1 MHMRDTIQDWLS
13 QIDSRTRHRGIH
25 YYRKG
30 HVLGWE
36 TVQNE
41 IVGSVRGS
49 LSKPYTVRL
58 IRDADGIITR
68 CSCPVGVACKHAVAL
83 AIALTQEKKQETTI
97 TPSQSL
103 SLQEQAWLTSLQVE
117 NERSEPSKKSF
128 IVYGIHLSHIN
139 SPIASTVQV
148 YETTYLKNGKDIKV
162 PSHGSFLDR
171 RYSIVSFTKSH
182 LQEVDREIIS
192 GLLQS
197 QYFPIEDEVNFLQKL
212 VNSGRCF
219 LGKPSKSTAL
229 HWSDNKPGSFQW
241 EYNSQ
246 QKMTPILQIED
257 TKTISCWL
265 WNKTAFYIDP
275 KNLLVGLVDLP
286 APIDKTKAFLAAP
299 SIPLEKAKLLQTELN
314 KIAPYLPPVLQNH
327 VSLPATTPIFCAAV
341 KIKENPTWS
350 PPSVIVTLSVKYGDH
365 KLSEDIGEQFVYTF
379 QKDHCIYQLP
389 RNREKERDAVR
400 ALYQLGWDIN
410 GKNIFS
416 YSADRNTNYV
426 AFFALKLNELRELGW
441 EIEGKDHK
449 VLRTKVVSNPEWYG
463 HVSEGENDW
472 FDLEIGSIIDGKRV
486 NLSEIVP
493 GLLEQF
499 RREEGSFQKICF
511 STKEGDILIV
521 PSERIKMLMDT
532 FLHLLNPEV
541 KRGKIAVSKA
551 MIPSLAQASDKLLWE
566 MPQRYIDLQNKLSHL
581 QGLQPVVPPQSFLC
595 ELRPYQLH
603 GLSWLQFLVNAE
615 LGGIL
620 ADDMGLGKTI
630 QTLAHILLEKE
641 KGAMTKPA
649 LIVAPTSLMTNWLQ
663 EAKKFAPSLS
673 VMILQG
679 SHRKGYFEAIRQHDI
694 VLTTY
699 PLLVRDEEELL
710 KHEFYFLILDEAQ
723 MIKNAKTKAHHVL
736 QKIRAKHKICLTGTP
751 MENHLG
757 ELWSLFHILLPGF
770 LGTEKQFQSIFRRPI
785 EKENSLDRRTFLQKR
800 IQPFFLRRTKE
811 EVVLDLPPKTEI
823 VIPIE
828 LTKTQKDLYEAV
840 RLTMMEKVLT
850 HVEEK
855 GLAKSRIVLLDALLK
870 LRQICCD
877 PRLLKNTPHAADKKD
892 SAKLTYL
899 SEILPQMIE
908 EKRQIL
914 LFSQFTSM
922 LDLIQIEL
930 KELSIPYVILTGD
943 TTDRAT
949 PIQEFQSGKVPLFLI
964 SLKAGGTGLNLTAAD
979 TVIHYDPWW
988 NPSVENQ
995 ATARAHRIGQK
1006 KSVFVYKWISSG
1018 GIEEKILQLQEK
1030 KKILVSG
1037 LLEGKENQMVDLSAE
1052 DIYELFAPIHEVA
1065 LK

>member
-1 MHMRDTIQDWLS
+1 
-13 QIDSRTRHRGIH
+13 
-25 YYRKG
+25 
-30 HVLGWE
+30 
-36 TVQNE
+36 
-41 IVGSVRGS
+41 
-49 LSKPYTVRL
+49 
-58 IRDADGIITR
+58 
-68 CSCPVGVACKHAVAL
+68 
-83 AIALTQEKKQETTI
+83 
-97 TPSQSL
+97 
-103 SLQEQAWLTSLQVE
+103 
-117 NERSEPSKKSF
+117 
-128 IVYGIHLSHIN
+128 
-139 SPIASTVQV
+139 
-148 YETTYLKNGKDIKV
+148 
-162 PSHGSFLDR
+162 
-171 RYSIVSFTKSH
+171 
-182 LQEVDREIIS
+182 
-192 GLLQS
+192 
-197 QYFPIEDEVNFLQKL
+197 
-212 VNSGRCF
+212 
-219 LGKPSKSTAL
+219 
-229 HWSDNKPGSFQW
+229 
-241 EYNSQ
+241 
-246 QKMTPILQIED
+246 
-257 TKTISCWL
+257 
-265 WNKTAFYIDP
+265 
-275 KNLLVGLVDLP
+275 
-286 APIDKTKAFLAAP
+286 
-299 SIPLEKAKLLQTELN
+299 
-314 KIAPYLPPVLQNH
+314 
-327 VSLPATTPIFCAAV
+327 
-341 KIKENPTWS
+341 
-350 PPSVIVTLSVKYGDH
+350 
-365 KLSEDIGEQFVYTF
+365 
-379 QKDHCIYQLP
+379 
-389 RNREKERDAVR
+389 
-400 ALYQLGWDIN
+400 
-410 GKNIFS
+410 
-416 YSADRNTNYV
+416 
-426 AFFALKLNELRELGW
+426 
-441 EIEGKDHK
+441 
-449 VLRTKVVSNPEWYG
+449 
-463 HVSEGENDW
+463 
-472 FDLEIGSIIDGKRV
+472 
-486 NLSEIVP
+486 
-493 GLLEQF
+493 
-499 RREEGSFQKICF
+499 
-511 STKEGDILIV
+511 
-521 PSERIKMLMDT
+521 
-532 FLHLLNPEV
+532 
-541 KRGKIAVSKA
+541 
-551 MIPSLAQASDKLLWE
+551 
-566 MPQRYIDLQNKLSHL
+566 
-581 QGLQPVVPPQSFLC
+581 
-595 ELRPYQLH
+595 
-603 GLSWLQFLVNAE
+603 
-615 LGGIL
+615 
-620 ADDMGLGKTI
+620 
-630 QTLAHILLEKE
+630 
-641 KGAMTKPA
+641 
-649 LIVAPTSLMTNWLQ
+649 
-663 EAKKFAPSLS
+663 
-673 VMILQG
+673 
-679 SHRKGYFEAIRQHDI
+679 
-694 VLTTY
+694 
-699 PLLVRDEEELL
+699 
-710 KHEFYFLILDEAQ
+710 
-723 MIKNAKTKAHHVL
+723 
-736 QKIRAKHKICLTGTP
+736 